1 MSNVKFRYVSID
13 YIYFNLVQGLNVK
26 NPLYHHNEHLK
37 NLLSYFLS
45 FIHTHDGYGPAGRSP
60 SSLPSMTSYEISPQR
75 ASGQLSTSCCFTLM
89 LHQRLNDHSRRL
101 NGQIRNS
108 CFGVKFKQRQISSDL
123 KESNGLGGGLV
134 HFDCNVSS
142 SPSFY

>member
-26 NPLYHHNEHLK
+26 NQLYHHNEHLK

-60 SSLPSMTSYEISPQR
+60 SSLPSMSHMKYPP
-75 ASGQLSTSCCFTLM
+75 SGQAANYLRHVVL
-89 LHQRLNDHSRRL
+89 L
-101 NGQIRNS
+101 
-108 CFGVKFKQRQISSDL
+108 
-123 KESNGLGGGLV
+123 
-134 HFDCNVSS
+134 
-142 SPSFY
+142 